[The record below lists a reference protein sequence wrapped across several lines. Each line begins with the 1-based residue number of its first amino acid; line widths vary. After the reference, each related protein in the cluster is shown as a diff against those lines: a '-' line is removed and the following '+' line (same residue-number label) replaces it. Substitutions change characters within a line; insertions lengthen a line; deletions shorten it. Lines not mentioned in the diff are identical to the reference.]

1 MRNILTERILLMK
14 IAHRIETIPPYLF
27 AEIDKKKEEAIK
39 KGVDII
45 NLGIGDPD
53 QPTPN
58 NIIEKLRESVKD
70 PKTHNY
76 PPYAG
81 TAEFR
86 QAVALWYKNR
96 FGVDLDPDKEVMA
109 LIGSKEGIAHIFL
122 AFIDPGD
129 FSLIP
134 DPGYPVYKTG
144 TLFAN
149 GFPYIMTLLE
159 ENDFLP
165 DLEEIDE
172 EIAQRAKLMFINY
185 PNNPTA
191 AVANKDFFE
200 KVVKFAKKYDILV
213 CHDFAYSEMTFDD
226 YKAISFLEVG
236 GAKDVGIEFHSL
248 SKIYN
253 MTGWRLGFVVGNEKA
268 ISALSIIKTNIDSGA
283 FKAIQQAGIEALSGP
298 QDNIEKM
305 NKIYSGRRN
314 VVING
319 LNKLGW
325 NLKPTKATFY
335 IWIPTLNKMGSMEFS
350 NLLLEKTGIIV
361 TPGVG
366 YGEYGEGYVRIALTV
381 DEKRLKEAIERI
393 KKAGITPNFDT

>member
-1 MRNILTERILLMK
+1 MK
-14 IAHRIETIPPYLF
+14 IAQRIETIPPYLF

-39 KGVDII
+39 RGVDII

-70 PKTHNY
+70 PKTHDY

-86 QAVALWYKNR
+86 QAVTLWYKNR
-96 FGVDLDPDKEVMA
+96 FGVDLDPDNEVMA

-134 DPGYPVYKTG
+134 DPAYPVYKTG

-149 GFPYIMTLLE
+149 GFPYIMPLLE
-159 ENDFLP
+159 ENNFLP

-172 EIAQRAKLMFINY
+172 DIAQRAKLMFINY

-226 YKAISFLEVG
+226 YKASSFLEVE

-248 SKIYN
+248 SKTYN
-253 MTGWRLGFVVGNEKA
+253 MTGWRLGFVVGNKKA

-283 FKAIQQAGIEALSGP
+283 FKAIQQAGIEALTGP

-305 NKIYSGRRN
+305 NKIYTGRRN

-335 IWIPTLNKMGSMEFS
+335 IWIPTLNKMDSMEFS

-361 TPGVG
+361 TPGIG
-366 YGEYGEGYVRIALTV
+366 YGKYGEGYVRIALTV
-381 DEKRLKEAIERI
+381 DEKRLEEAMERL
-393 KKAGITPNFDT
+393 KKADLSQG

>member
-1 MRNILTERILLMK
+1 MK
-14 IAHRIETIPPYLF
+14 IAQRIQTIPPYLF

-53 QPTPN
+53 KPTPN

-70 PKTHNY
+70 PKTHDY

-86 QAVALWYKNR
+86 QAVTLWYKNR
-96 FGVDLDPDKEVMA
+96 FGVNLDPNKEAMA

-134 DPGYPVYKTG
+134 DPAYPVYKTG

-149 GFPYIMTLLE
+149 GFPYIMPLLE
-159 ENDFLP
+159 ENNFLP
-165 DLEEIDE
+165 DLEEIDK
-172 EIAQRAKLMFINY
+172 EIAQRAKLMFISY

-200 KVVKFAKKYDILV
+200 KVVKFANKYDILV
-213 CHDFAYSEMTFDD
+213 CHDFAYSEMTFDG
-226 YKAISFLEVG
+226 YKANSFLEID
-236 GAKDVGIEFHSL
+236 GAKEVGIEFHSL
-248 SKIYN
+248 SKTYN
-253 MTGWRLGFVVGNEKA
+253 MTGWRLGFVVGNKDA
-268 ISALSIIKTNIDSGA
+268 ISALSIIKTNIDSGI
-283 FKAIQQAGIEALSGP
+283 FKAIQQAGIEALTGP

-305 NKIYSGRRN
+305 NKIYTGRRN

-335 IWIPTLNKMGSMEFS
+335 IWIPTLNKMKSVDFA
-350 NLLLEKTGIIV
+350 NLLLEKAGIIV
-361 TPGVG
+361 TPGIG

-381 DEKRLKEAIERI
+381 DEKRLEKALDRME
-393 KKAGITPNFDT
+393 KAGITQE

>member
-1 MRNILTERILLMK
+1 MK
-14 IAHRIETIPPYLF
+14 IAQRIEIIPPYLF

-39 KGVDII
+39 RGVDII

-70 PKTHNY
+70 PKTHDY

-86 QAVALWYKNR
+86 QAVTLWYKNR

-134 DPGYPVYKTG
+134 DPAYPVYKTG

-149 GFPYIMTLLE
+149 GFPYIMPLLE
-159 ENDFLP
+159 ENNFLP

-172 EIAQRAKLMFINY
+172 DIAQKAKLMFINY

-213 CHDFAYSEMTFDD
+213 CHDFAYSEMTFDN
-226 YKAISFLEVG
+226 YKANSFLEVD

-253 MTGWRLGFVVGNEKA
+253 MTGWRLGFAVGNKEA
-268 ISALSIIKTNIDSGA
+268 ISALSIIKTNIDSGV
-283 FKAIQQAGIEALSGP
+283 FKAIQQAGTEALTGP

-305 NKIYSGRRN
+305 NKIYTGRRN

-335 IWIPTLNKMGSMEFS
+335 IWIPTFNKMSSMEFS

-361 TPGVG
+361 TPGIG
-366 YGEYGEGYVRIALTV
+366 YGEYGKGYVRIALTV
-381 DEKRLKEAIERI
+381 DEKRLEEAIERLN
-393 KKAGITPNFDT
+393 KAGITQE

>member
-1 MRNILTERILLMK
+1 MK
-14 IAHRIETIPPYLF
+14 IAQRIQTIPPYLF

-39 KGVDII
+39 RGVDII

-70 PKTHNY
+70 SRTHRY
-76 PPYAG
+76 PPYQG
-81 TAEFR
+81 TTEFR
-86 QAVALWYKNR
+86 QAVASWYKNR
-96 FGVDLDPDKEVMA
+96 FRVNLDPEQEVMA

-149 GFPYIMTLLE
+149 GFPYIMPLLE

-165 DLEEIDE
+165 NLEEIDE
-172 EIAQRAKLMFINY
+172 EVAQRAKLMFINY

-213 CHDFAYSEMTFDD
+213 CHDFAYSEMTFDG
-226 YKAISFLEVG
+226 YKTGSFLEIE

-248 SKIYN
+248 SKTYN
-253 MTGWRLGFVVGNEKA
+253 MTGWRLGFAVGNKDA

-283 FKAIQQAGIEALSGP
+283 FKAIQEAGVEALTGP

-305 NKIYSGRRN
+305 NEIYTRRRD

-335 IWIPTLNKMGSMEFS
+335 IWIPTLKNINSVDFA

-361 TPGVG
+361 TPGIG
-366 YGEYGEGYVRIALTV
+366 YGEYGEGFVRIALTV
-381 DEKRLKEAIERI
+381 EEKRLEEAIERL
-393 KKAGITPNFDT
+393 KKSSIIQK

>member
-1 MRNILTERILLMK
+1 MKVAQRIQ
-14 IAHRIETIPPYLF
+14 TIPPYLF
-27 AEIDKKKEEAIK
+27 AEIDRKKEEAIK

-70 PKTHNY
+70 PKTHDY

-81 TAEFR
+81 TAKFR
-86 QAVALWYKNR
+86 QAVTLWYKNR
-96 FGVDLDPDKEVMA
+96 FGVDLDPDNEVMA
-109 LIGSKEGIAHIFL
+109 LIGSKEGIAHVFL

-134 DPGYPVYKTG
+134 DPAYPVYKTG

-149 GFPYIMTLLE
+149 GFPYIMPLLE
-159 ENDFLP
+159 ENNFLP
-165 DLEEIDE
+165 DLEEIDKD
-172 EIAQRAKLMFINY
+172 IAQKAKLMFISY

-200 KVVKFAKKYDILV
+200 KVVKFANKYDILV

-226 YKAISFLEVG
+226 YKANSFLEVD
-236 GAKDVGIEFHSL
+236 GAKEVGIEFHSL
-248 SKIYN
+248 SKTYN
-253 MTGWRLGFVVGNEKA
+253 MTGWRLGFVVGNKKA

-283 FKAIQQAGIEALSGP
+283 FKAIQQAGIEALTGP

-305 NKIYSGRRN
+305 NKIYTGRRN
-314 VVING
+314 VVISG

-335 IWIPTLNKMGSMEFS
+335 IWAPTLNEMSSMDFA

-361 TPGVG
+361 TPGIG

-381 DEKRLKEAIERI
+381 DEKRLEEAIERME
-393 KKAGITPNFDT
+393 KAGIAQV

>member
-1 MRNILTERILLMK
+1 MK
-14 IAHRIETIPPYLF
+14 IAQRIQTIPPYLF
-27 AEIDKKKEEAIK
+27 AEINKKKEEAIK
-39 KGVDII
+39 KGIDII

-70 PKTHNY
+70 PKTHDY
-76 PPYAG
+76 PPYVG

-96 FGVDLDPDKEVMA
+96 FGVNLDPDKEVMA

-134 DPGYPVYKTG
+134 DPAYPVYKTG

-149 GFPYIMTLLE
+149 GFPYIMPLLE
-159 ENDFLP
+159 KNNFLP
-165 DLEEIDE
+165 DLDKIDE
-172 EIAQRAKLMFINY
+172 EIAKRAKLIFINY
-185 PNNPTA
+185 PNNPTSA
-191 AVANKDFFE
+191 IADNNFFE

-213 CHDFAYSEMTFDD
+213 CHDLAYSEMTFDG
-226 YKAISFLEVG
+226 YKANSFLEVN
-236 GAKDVGIEFHSL
+236 GAKEVGIEFHSL

-253 MTGWRLGFVVGNEKA
+253 MTGWRLGFAVGNEEA
-268 ISALSIIKTNIDSGA
+268 ISALSIIKTNIDSVA
-283 FKAIQQAGIEALSGP
+283 FKAIQQAGVEALTGP

-305 NKIYSGRRN
+305 NKIYTSRRN

-335 IWIPTLNKMGSMEFS
+335 IWIPTLNGMNSMDFA
-350 NLLLEKTGIIV
+350 NLLLEKCGVIV
-361 TPGVG
+361 TPGIG

-381 DEKRLKEAIERI
+381 DEKRLEEAMERL
-393 KKAGITPNFDT
+393 KKLV

>member
-1 MRNILTERILLMK
+1 MK
-14 IAHRIETIPPYLF
+14 IAQRIETIPPYLF

-39 KGVDII
+39 RGVDII

-70 PKTHNY
+70 PNTHNY
-76 PPYAG
+76 PPYQG

-86 QAVALWYKNR
+86 QAIALWYKNR
-96 FGVDLDPDKEVMA
+96 FGVNLDQDNEVMA

-129 FSLIP
+129 FSLVP
-134 DPGYPVYKTG
+134 EPGYPVYKTG

-149 GFPYIMTLLE
+149 GFPYIMPLLE

-165 DLEEIDE
+165 NLEEIDE

-191 AVANKDFFE
+191 AMANKDFFE
-200 KVVKFAKKYDILV
+200 KVVKFANKYDILV
-213 CHDFAYSEMTFDD
+213 CHDFAYSEMTFDG
-226 YKAISFLEVG
+226 YKASSFLEVE

-248 SKIYN
+248 SKTYN
-253 MTGWRLGFVVGNEKA
+253 MTGWRLGFAVGNKEA
-268 ISALSIIKTNIDSGA
+268 ISALSIIKTNVDSGV
-283 FKAIQQAGIEALSGP
+283 FKAIQEAGIEALTGP

-305 NKIYSGRRN
+305 NKIYTGRRN
-314 VVING
+314 VLING

-335 IWIPTLNKMGSMEFS
+335 IWIPTLNKMDSMEFS

-361 TPGVG
+361 TPGIG

-381 DEKRLKEAIERI
+381 DEKRLEEVIERME
-393 KKAGITPNFDT
+393 KAGITQG

>member
-1 MRNILTERILLMK
+1 MK
-14 IAHRIETIPPYLF
+14 IAQRIKTIPPYLF

-39 KGVDII
+39 RGVDII

-70 PKTHNY
+70 PKTHDY

-96 FGVDLDPDKEVMA
+96 FGVDLDPDNEVMA

-134 DPGYPVYKTG
+134 EPSYPVYKTG

-149 GFPYIMTLLE
+149 GFPYIMPLLK

-165 DLEEIDE
+165 DLEKIDE

-213 CHDFAYSEMTFDD
+213 CHDFAYSEMTFDN
-226 YKAISFLEVG
+226 YKANSFLEVN
-236 GAKDVGIEFHSL
+236 GANDVGIEFHSL
-248 SKIYN
+248 SKTYN
-253 MTGWRLGFVVGNEKA
+253 MTGWRLGFVVGNKEA
-268 ISALSIIKTNIDSGA
+268 ISALSIIKTNIDSGV
-283 FKAIQQAGIEALSGP
+283 FKAIQQAGIEALTGP

-305 NKIYSGRRN
+305 NKIYTGRRN

-335 IWIPTLNKMGSMEFS
+335 IWIHTLNKMDSMEFS
-350 NLLLEKTGIIV
+350 NLLLEKIGIIV
-361 TPGVG
+361 TPGIG

-381 DEKRLKEAIERI
+381 DEKRLEEAIERME
-393 KKAGITPNFDT
+393 KSGISQE

>member
-1 MRNILTERILLMK
+1 MK
-14 IAHRIETIPPYLF
+14 IAQRIQTIPPYLF

-39 KGVDII
+39 RGIDII

-70 PKTHNY
+70 PKTHDY

-96 FGVDLDPDKEVMA
+96 FGVNLDPDKEIMA

-134 DPGYPVYKTG
+134 DPAYPVYKTG

-149 GFPYIMTLLE
+149 GFPYIMPLLE
-159 ENDFLP
+159 ENNFLP
-165 DLEEIDE
+165 DLDKIDE
-172 EIAQRAKLMFINY
+172 EIAKRAKLIFINY
-185 PNNPTA
+185 PNNPTSA
-191 AVANKDFFE
+191 IADKNFFE

-213 CHDFAYSEMTFDD
+213 CHDLAYSEMTFDG
-226 YKAISFLEVG
+226 YKANSFLEVD
-236 GAKDVGIEFHSL
+236 GAKEVGIEFHSL

-253 MTGWRLGFVVGNEKA
+253 MTGWRLGFAVGNEEA

-283 FKAIQQAGIEALSGP
+283 FKAIQQAGIEALTGP

-305 NKIYSGRRN
+305 NKIYTGRRN

-335 IWIPTLNKMGSMEFS
+335 IWLPTLNKMSSMEFS

-361 TPGVG
+361 TPGIG

-381 DEKRLKEAIERI
+381 DEKRLEEALERL
-393 KKAGITPNFDT
+393 KVLKF

>member
-1 MRNILTERILLMK
+1 MK
-14 IAHRIETIPPYLF
+14 IAQKIETIPPYLF

-70 PKTHNY
+70 PKTHDY

-86 QAVALWYKNR
+86 QAVTLWYKNR
-96 FGVDLDPDKEVMA
+96 FGVDLDPNNEVMA

-122 AFIDPGD
+122 AYIDPGD

-134 DPGYPVYKTG
+134 DPAYPVYKTG

-149 GFPYIMTLLE
+149 GFPYIMPLLE
-159 ENDFLP
+159 ANNFLP

-172 EIAQRAKLMFINY
+172 EIAQKAKLMFINY

-200 KVVKFAKKYDILV
+200 KVVKFAEKYDILV
-213 CHDFAYSEMTFDD
+213 CHDFAYSEMTFDG
-226 YKAISFLEVG
+226 YKASSFLEIE
-236 GAKDVGIEFHSL
+236 GAKNVGIEFHSL
-248 SKIYN
+248 SKTYN
-253 MTGWRLGFVVGNEKA
+253 MTGWRLGFAVGNKEA
-268 ISALSIIKTNIDSGA
+268 ISALSIIKTNVDSGV
-283 FKAIQQAGIEALSGP
+283 FKAIQEAGIEALTGP
-298 QDNIEKM
+298 QNNIEKM
-305 NKIYSGRRN
+305 NEIYTRRRN

-325 NLKPTKATFY
+325 GLKPTKATFY
-335 IWIPTLNKMGSMEFS
+335 IWTPTLNKMDSMEFS

-361 TPGVG
+361 TPGIG
-366 YGEYGEGYVRIALTV
+366 YGEYGKGYVRIALTV
-381 DEKRLKEAIERI
+381 DEKRLEEAIERME
-393 KKAGITPNFDT
+393 KSGITQG

>member
-1 MRNILTERILLMK
+1 MK
-14 IAHRIETIPPYLF
+14 IAQRIETVPPYLF
-27 AEIDKKKEEAIK
+27 TEIDKKKEEAIK
-39 KGVDII
+39 RGVDII

-58 NIIEKLRESVKD
+58 NIIEKLIESVKD
-70 PKTHNY
+70 PKTHDC
-76 PPYAG
+76 PPYEG
-81 TAEFR
+81 TDEFR
-86 QAVALWYKNR
+86 QAIVSWYKKR

-109 LIGSKEGIAHIFL
+109 LMGSKEGIAHIFL

-144 TLFAN
+144 TLSAN
-149 GFPYIMTLLE
+149 GFPYIMPLLE
-159 ENDFLP
+159 ENNFLP

-213 CHDFAYSEMTFDD
+213 CHDFAYSEMTFDG
-226 YKAISFLEVG
+226 YKSNSFLEVE

-248 SKIYN
+248 SKTYN
-253 MTGWRLGFVVGNEKA
+253 MTGWRLGFAVGNKEA
-268 ISALSIIKTNIDSGA
+268 ISVLSIIKTNIDSGV
-283 FKAIQQAGIEALSGP
+283 FKAIQEAGIEALTGP

-305 NKIYSGRRN
+305 NQIYTQRRDI
-314 VVING
+314 VING

-325 NLKPTKATFY
+325 NIKPTKATFY
-335 IWIPTLNKMGSMEFS
+335 IWIPTLNKMSSIEFA

-361 TPGVG
+361 TPGIG
-366 YGEYGEGYVRIALTV
+366 YGDYGEGYVRIVLTV
-381 DEKRLKEAIERI
+381 EEKRLEEAIERL
-393 KKAGITPNFDT
+393 KNLKF

>member
-1 MRNILTERILLMK
+1 MK
-14 IAHRIETIPPYLF
+14 IAQRIETIPPYLF

-39 KGVDII
+39 RGVDII

-70 PKTHNY
+70 PKTHDY

-96 FGVDLDPDKEVMA
+96 FGVDLDPDNEVMA

-134 DPGYPVYKTG
+134 EPGYPVYKTG

-149 GFPYIMTLLE
+149 GFPYIMPLLE

-165 DLEEIDE
+165 DLEKIDE
-172 EIAQRAKLMFINY
+172 EIAQKAKLMFINY

-226 YKAISFLEVG
+226 YKANSFLEVD

-248 SKIYN
+248 SKTYN
-253 MTGWRLGFVVGNEKA
+253 MTGWRLGFVVGNKEA

-283 FKAIQQAGIEALSGP
+283 FKAIQQAGIEALTAP

-305 NKIYSGRRN
+305 NKIYTGRRN

-335 IWIPTLNKMGSMEFS
+335 IWAPTLNKMSSMEFS

-361 TPGVG
+361 TPGIG

-381 DEKRLKEAIERI
+381 EEKRLEEAIERME
-393 KKAGITPNFDT
+393 KSGITQE

>member
-1 MRNILTERILLMK
+1 MK
-14 IAHRIETIPPYLF
+14 IAQRIQTIPPYLF
-27 AEIDKKKEEAIK
+27 VEIDKKKEEAIK
-39 KGVDII
+39 RGVDII

-58 NIIEKLRESVKD
+58 NIIEKLRESVTD

-76 PPYAG
+76 PPYQG
-81 TAEFR
+81 TAKFR
-86 QAVALWYKNR
+86 QAVALWYKKR
-96 FGVDLDPDKEVMA
+96 FGVSLDADKEVMA

-134 DPGYPVYKTG
+134 DPAYPVYKTG
-144 TLFAN
+144 TLFAD
-149 GFPYIMTLLE
+149 GFPYIVPLLE
-159 ENDFLP
+159 KNNFLP

-172 EIAQRAKLMFINY
+172 EIAQKAKLMFISY
-185 PNNPTA
+185 PNNPTGA
-191 AVANKDFFE
+191 IANKDFFE

-213 CHDFAYSEMTFDD
+213 CHDFAYSEMTFDG
-226 YKAISFLEVG
+226 YKASSFLEVD

-248 SKIYN
+248 SKTYN
-253 MTGWRLGFVVGNEKA
+253 MTGWRLGFAVGNKEA
-268 ISALSIIKTNIDSGA
+268 ISALSIIKTNIDSGV
-283 FKAIQQAGIEALSGP
+283 FKAIQEAGIEALTGP

-305 NKIYSGRRN
+305 NKIYTGRRD

-335 IWIPTLNKMGSMEFS
+335 IWIPTLNGMNSMDFA
-350 NLLLEKTGIIV
+350 NLLLEKCGVIV
-361 TPGVG
+361 TPGIG
-366 YGEYGEGYVRIALTV
+366 YGEYGEGYARIALTV
-381 DEKRLKEAIERI
+381 DEKRLEEALERLNNL
-393 KKAGITPNFDT
+393 KL

>member
-1 MRNILTERILLMK
+1 MKMAQRIQ
-14 IAHRIETIPPYLF
+14 TIPPYLF

-39 KGVDII
+39 RGVDII

-70 PKTHNY
+70 PNTHNY
-76 PPYAG
+76 PPYQG

-86 QAVALWYKNR
+86 TAISLWYKNR
-96 FGVDLDPDKEVMA
+96 FNVKLDPDQEVMA

-129 FSLIP
+129 FSLLP
-134 DPGYPVYKTG
+134 DPGYPVYKTA

-149 GFPYIMTLLE
+149 GFPYTMPLLE
-159 ENDFLP
+159 ENDYLP

-172 EIAQRAKLMFINY
+172 EIAQKAKLMFINY

-191 AVANKDFFE
+191 AVANKDFYK
-200 KVVKFAKKYDILV
+200 KVVKFAKKYNILV
-213 CHDFAYSEMTFDD
+213 CHDFAYSEMTFDG
-226 YKAISFLEVG
+226 YKTSSFLEIE

-253 MTGWRLGFVVGNEKA
+253 MTGWRLGFAVGNKEA
-268 ISALSIIKTNIDSGA
+268 ISALSIIKTNIDSGV
-283 FKAIQQAGIEALSGP
+283 FKAIQQAGVEALAGP

-305 NKIYSGRRN
+305 NNIYTRRRDI
-314 VVING
+314 VING
-319 LNKLGW
+319 LNQLGW

-335 IWIPTLNKMGSMEFS
+335 IWIPTLKGMSSLDFA
-350 NLLLEKTGIIV
+350 NLLLEKYGIIV
-361 TPGVG
+361 TPGIG
-366 YGEYGEGYVRIALTV
+366 YGEFGEGFVRIALTV
-381 DEKRLKEAIERI
+381 EEKRLEEAIERL
-393 KKAGITPNFDT
+393 KKASIIQK

>member
-1 MRNILTERILLMK
+1 MK
-14 IAHRIETIPPYLF
+14 IAQRIETIPPYLF
-27 AEIDKKKEEAIK
+27 AEIDKKREEALK
-39 KGVDII
+39 RGVDII

-58 NIIEKLRESVKD
+58 NIIQELRESVKD
-70 PKTHNY
+70 QKTHNY
-76 PPYAG
+76 PPYQG
-81 TAEFR
+81 TTEFR
-86 QAVALWYKNR
+86 NAVALWYKNR
-96 FGVDLDPDKEVMA
+96 FGVELDSDKEVMA

-134 DPGYPVYKTG
+134 DPGYPVYKTA

-149 GFPYIMTLLE
+149 GFPYTMPLLE
-159 ENDFLP
+159 ENDYLP

-191 AVANKDFFE
+191 AIANEDFFE

-213 CHDFAYSEMTFDD
+213 CHDFAYSEMTFNG
-226 YKAISFLEVG
+226 YKTSSFLEVE

-253 MTGWRLGFVVGNEKA
+253 MTGWRLGFAVGNKEA
-268 ISALSIIKTNIDSGA
+268 ISALSIIKTNIDSGV
-283 FKAIQQAGIEALSGP
+283 FKAIQKAGVEALTGP

-305 NKIYSGRRN
+305 NQVYTKRRDI
-314 VVING
+314 VING
-319 LNKLGW
+319 LNQLGW
-325 NLKPTKATFY
+325 NLKPIKATFY
-335 IWIPTLNKMGSMEFS
+335 IWIPTLQGMNSIDFA
-350 NLLLEKTGIIV
+350 NLLLEKSGIIV
-361 TPGVG
+361 TPGIG
-366 YGEYGEGYVRIALTV
+366 YGEFGEGFVRIALTV
-381 DEKRLKEAIERI
+381 EEKKLEEAIERL
-393 KKAGITPNFDT
+393 KKSGIIQK

>member
-1 MRNILTERILLMK
+1 MK
-14 IAHRIETIPPYLF
+14 IAQRIETIPPYLF

-39 KGVDII
+39 RGVDII

-70 PKTHNY
+70 PKTHDY

-86 QAVALWYKNR
+86 QVVTLWYKNR

-149 GFPYIMTLLE
+149 GFPYIMPLLE
-159 ENDFLP
+159 ENNFLP

-172 EIAQRAKLMFINY
+172 DIAQRAKLMFINY

-191 AVANKDFFE
+191 AVANKDFFK

-226 YKAISFLEVG
+226 YKASSFLEVEE
-236 GAKDVGIEFHSL
+236 AKDVGIEFHSL
-248 SKIYN
+248 SKTYN
-253 MTGWRLGFVVGNEKA
+253 MTGWRLGFAVGSKEA
-268 ISALSIIKTNIDSGA
+268 ISALSIIKTNVDSGV
-283 FKAIQQAGIEALSGP
+283 FKAIQEAGIEALTGP

-305 NKIYSGRRN
+305 NKIYTGRRN

-335 IWIPTLNKMGSMEFS
+335 IWIPTLNKMNSMEFS

-361 TPGVG
+361 TPGIG

-381 DEKRLKEAIERI
+381 DEKRLEEAIKRL
-393 KKAGITPNFDT
+393 KKAGITQE

>member
-1 MRNILTERILLMK
+1 MK
-14 IAHRIETIPPYLF
+14 IAQRIEIIPPYLF

-39 KGVDII
+39 RGVDII

-86 QAVALWYKNR
+86 QAVTLWYKNR
-96 FGVDLDPDKEVMA
+96 FGVDLDPENEVMA

-149 GFPYIMTLLE
+149 GFPYIMPLLE
-159 ENDFLP
+159 ENNFLP

-172 EIAQRAKLMFINY
+172 DIAQKAKLMFINY

-191 AVANKDFFE
+191 AVANKEFFE

-226 YKAISFLEVG
+226 YKASSFLEVE
-236 GAKDVGIEFHSL
+236 GAKEVGIEFHSL

-253 MTGWRLGFVVGNEKA
+253 MTGWRLGFAVGNKEA
-268 ISALSIIKTNIDSGA
+268 ISALSIIKTNVDSGV
-283 FKAIQQAGIEALSGP
+283 FKAIQETGIEALTGP

-305 NKIYSGRRN
+305 NKIYTGRRN

-319 LNKLGW
+319 LNKLEW

-335 IWIPTLNKMGSMEFS
+335 IWIPTLNKMNSVEFS

-361 TPGVG
+361 TPGIG

-381 DEKRLKEAIERI
+381 DEKRLEEAIKRL
-393 KKAGITPNFDT
+393 KKAGITQE

>member
-1 MRNILTERILLMK
+1 MK
-14 IAHRIETIPPYLF
+14 IAQRIETIPPYLF

-86 QAVALWYKNR
+86 QAVTLWYKNR
-96 FGVDLDPDKEVMA
+96 FEVDLDPDEEVMA

-134 DPGYPVYKTG
+134 EPGYPVYKTA

-149 GFPYIMTLLE
+149 GFPYIMPLLE

-165 DLEEIDE
+165 NLEEIDE
-172 EIAQRAKLMFINY
+172 EIAQKAKLMFINY

-200 KVVKFAKKYDILV
+200 KVVKFAKKYDVLV
-213 CHDFAYSEMTFDD
+213 CHDFAYSEMTFDN
-226 YKAISFLEVG
+226 YKASSFLEVD

-248 SKIYN
+248 SKTYN
-253 MTGWRLGFVVGNEKA
+253 MTGWRLGFAVGNKEA
-268 ISALSIIKTNIDSGA
+268 VSALSIIKTNIDSGV
-283 FKAIQQAGIEALSGP
+283 FKAIQQAGTEALTGP

-305 NKIYSGRRN
+305 NKIYTGRRN

-335 IWIPTLNKMGSMEFS
+335 IWIPTFNKMSSMEFS

-361 TPGVG
+361 TPGIG

-381 DEKRLKEAIERI
+381 EEKKLEEAIERI
-393 KKAGITPNFDT
+393 KKAGLSQE

>member
-1 MRNILTERILLMK
+1 MK
-14 IAHRIETIPPYLF
+14 IAQRIQTIPPYLF

-39 KGVDII
+39 RGVDII

-70 PKTHNY
+70 PNTHNY
-76 PPYAG
+76 PPYQG
-81 TAEFR
+81 TAKFR

-96 FGVDLDPDKEVMA
+96 FGVDLYPDNEVMA

-122 AFIDPGD
+122 AFVGPGD

-134 DPGYPVYKTG
+134 EPGYPVYKTA

-149 GFPYIMTLLE
+149 GFPYIMPLLE

-165 DLEEIDE
+165 DLEKIDE
-172 EIAQRAKLMFINY
+172 EIAQRVKLMFINY

-226 YKAISFLEVG
+226 YKASSFLEVE

-248 SKIYN
+248 SKTYN
-253 MTGWRLGFVVGNEKA
+253 MTGWRLGFAVGNKEA
-268 ISALSIIKTNIDSGA
+268 ISALSIIKTNVDSGI
-283 FKAIQQAGIEALSGP
+283 FKAIQEAGIEALTGP

-305 NKIYSGRRN
+305 NKIYTGRRN
-314 VVING
+314 VAING

-325 NLKPTKATFY
+325 NLRPTKATFY
-335 IWIPTLNKMGSMEFS
+335 IWIPTLNKMDSMEFS

-361 TPGVG
+361 TPGIG

-381 DEKRLKEAIERI
+381 EEKRLEEAIERI
-393 KKAGITPNFDT
+393 KKAGLSQE

>member
-1 MRNILTERILLMK
+1 MK
-14 IAHRIETIPPYLF
+14 IAQRIQTIPPYLF

-39 KGVDII
+39 RGVDII

-70 PKTHNY
+70 PKTHDY

-96 FGVDLDPDKEVMA
+96 FGVNLDPDKEIMA

-134 DPGYPVYKTG
+134 DPAYPVYKTG

-149 GFPYIMTLLE
+149 GFPYIMPLLE
-159 ENDFLP
+159 ENNFLP
-165 DLEEIDE
+165 DLDKIDE
-172 EIAQRAKLMFINY
+172 EIAKRAKLIFINY
-185 PNNPTA
+185 PNNPTSA
-191 AVANKDFFE
+191 IADKNFFE

-213 CHDFAYSEMTFDD
+213 CHDLAYSEMTFDG
-226 YKAISFLEVG
+226 YKANSFLEVD
-236 GAKDVGIEFHSL
+236 GAKEVGIEFHSL

-253 MTGWRLGFVVGNEKA
+253 MTGWRLGFAVGNEEA

-283 FKAIQQAGIEALSGP
+283 FKAIQQAGIEALTGP

-305 NKIYSGRRN
+305 NKIYIGRRN

-335 IWIPTLNKMGSMEFS
+335 IWLPTLNKMSSMEFS

-361 TPGVG
+361 TPGIG

-381 DEKRLKEAIERI
+381 DKKRLEEAIERLKKI
-393 KKAGITPNFDT
+393 KI

>member
-1 MRNILTERILLMK
+1 MKVAQRIQ
-14 IAHRIETIPPYLF
+14 TIPPYLF
-27 AEIDKKKEEAIK
+27 AEIDRKKEEAIK

-70 PKTHNY
+70 PKTHDY

-81 TAEFR
+81 TAKFR
-86 QAVALWYKNR
+86 QAVTLWYKNR
-96 FGVDLDPDKEVMA
+96 FGVDLDPDNEVMA
-109 LIGSKEGIAHIFL
+109 LIGSKEGIAHVFL

-134 DPGYPVYKTG
+134 DPAYPVYKTG

-149 GFPYIMTLLE
+149 GFPYIMPLLE
-159 ENDFLP
+159 KNNFLP
-165 DLEEIDE
+165 DLEEIDKD
-172 EIAQRAKLMFINY
+172 IAQKAKLMFISY

-200 KVVKFAKKYDILV
+200 KVVKFANKYDILV

-226 YKAISFLEVG
+226 YKANSFLEVD
-236 GAKDVGIEFHSL
+236 GAKEVGIEFHSL
-248 SKIYN
+248 SKTYN
-253 MTGWRLGFVVGNEKA
+253 MTGWRLGFVVGNKKA

-283 FKAIQQAGIEALSGP
+283 FKAIQQAGIEALTGP

-305 NKIYSGRRN
+305 NKIYTGRRN

-335 IWIPTLNKMGSMEFS
+335 IWIPTLNKMNSMEFS

-361 TPGVG
+361 TPGIG

-381 DEKRLKEAIERI
+381 EEKRLEETIERLKSLLSI
-393 KKAGITPNFDT
+393 PLR

>member
-1 MRNILTERILLMK
+1 MK
-14 IAHRIETIPPYLF
+14 IAQRIETIPPYLF
-27 AEIDKKKEEAIK
+27 AEIDRKKEEAIK
-39 KGVDII
+39 RGVDII

-70 PKTHNY
+70 PKTHDY

-96 FGVDLDPDKEVMA
+96 FGINLDPDNEVMA

-149 GFPYIMTLLE
+149 GFPYIMPLLE
-159 ENDFLP
+159 ENNFLP
-165 DLEEIDE
+165 DLEEIDKE
-172 EIAQRAKLMFINY
+172 VAQRAKLMFINY

-191 AVANKDFFE
+191 AIAGKNFFE
-200 KVVKFAKKYDILV
+200 KVVKFAKKYDILI

-226 YKAISFLEVG
+226 YKASSFLEIE

-248 SKIYN
+248 SKTYN
-253 MTGWRLGFVVGNEKA
+253 MTGWRLGFA
-268 ISALSIIKTNIDSGA
+268 
-283 FKAIQQAGIEALSGP
+283 
-298 QDNIEKM
+298 
-305 NKIYSGRRN
+305 
-314 VVING
+314 
-319 LNKLGW
+319 
-325 NLKPTKATFY
+325 
-335 IWIPTLNKMGSMEFS
+335 
-350 NLLLEKTGIIV
+350 
-361 TPGVG
+361 
-366 YGEYGEGYVRIALTV
+366 
-381 DEKRLKEAIERI
+381 
-393 KKAGITPNFDT
+393 

>member
-1 MRNILTERILLMK
+1 MK
-14 IAHRIETIPPYLF
+14 IAQRIKTIPPYLF
-27 AEIDKKKEEAIK
+27 AEIDRKKEEAIK

-70 PKTHNY
+70 PKTHDY

-81 TAEFR
+81 TAEFK
-86 QAVALWYKNR
+86 QAVTLWYKNR
-96 FGVDLDPDKEVMA
+96 FGVDLDPNNEIMA

-134 DPGYPVYKTG
+134 EPGYPVYKTA

-149 GFPYIMTLLE
+149 GFPYIMPLLE
-159 ENDFLP
+159 ENNFLP
-165 DLEEIDE
+165 NLEEIDKD
-172 EIAQRAKLMFINY
+172 IAQRAKLMFINY

-226 YKAISFLEVG
+226 YNASSFLEVE

-248 SKIYN
+248 SKTYN
-253 MTGWRLGFVVGNEKA
+253 MTGWRLGFAMGNKEA
-268 ISALSIIKTNIDSGA
+268 ISALSIIKTNVDSGV
-283 FKAIQQAGIEALSGP
+283 FKAIQEAGIEALTGP
-298 QDNIEKM
+298 QNNIEKM
-305 NKIYSGRRN
+305 NEIYTGRRN

-335 IWIPTLNKMGSMEFS
+335 IWIPTLNKMDSMEFS

-361 TPGVG
+361 TPGIG

-381 DEKRLKEAIERI
+381 EEKRLEEAIERME
-393 KKAGITPNFDT
+393 KAGITQE

>member
-1 MRNILTERILLMK
+1 MK
-14 IAHRIETIPPYLF
+14 IAQRIQTIPPYLF
-27 AEIDKKKEEAIK
+27 AEIDKKKKEAIK
-39 KGVDII
+39 RGVDII

-70 PKTHNY
+70 PKTHDY

-96 FGVDLDPDKEVMA
+96 FRVDLDPDNEVMA

-149 GFPYIMTLLE
+149 GFPYIMPLLE

-165 DLEEIDE
+165 DLEKIDE

-191 AVANKDFFE
+191 AVADKNFFE

-213 CHDFAYSEMTFDD
+213 CHDFAYSEMTFDG
-226 YKAISFLEVG
+226 YKAKSFLEVD
-236 GAKDVGIEFHSL
+236 GAKEVGIEFHSL

-253 MTGWRLGFVVGNEKA
+253 MTGWRLGFAVGNKEA
-268 ISALSIIKTNIDSGA
+268 ISALSIIKTNVDSGV
-283 FKAIQQAGIEALSGP
+283 FKAIQEAGIEALTGP

-305 NKIYSGRRN
+305 NKIYTGRRN

-335 IWIPTLNKMGSMEFS
+335 IWIPTLNKMNSMEFS

-361 TPGVG
+361 TPGIG
-366 YGEYGEGYVRIALTV
+366 YGDYGEGYVRIALTV
-381 DEKRLKEAIERI
+381 DEKRLEEAIERM
-393 KKAGITPNFDT
+393 KKAGISQK

>member
-1 MRNILTERILLMK
+1 MK

-393 KKAGITPNFDT
+393 KKAGITQE

>member
-1 MRNILTERILLMK
+1 MK
-14 IAHRIETIPPYLF
+14 IAQRIQTIPPYLF
-27 AEIDKKKEEAIK
+27 AEINKKKEEAIK

-70 PKTHNY
+70 PKTHDY

-86 QAVALWYKNR
+86 QAVTLWYKNR
-96 FGVDLDPDKEVMA
+96 FGVNLDPDNEVMA

-134 DPGYPVYKTG
+134 EPGYPVYKTA

-149 GFPYIMTLLE
+149 GLPYIMPLLE
-159 ENDFLP
+159 ENGFLP

-172 EIAQRAKLMFINY
+172 DIAQRAKLMFINY

-191 AVANKDFFE
+191 AVANKDFFK

-226 YKAISFLEVG
+226 YKASSFLEVD

-248 SKIYN
+248 SKTYN
-253 MTGWRLGFVVGNEKA
+253 MTGWRLGFAVGNKEA
-268 ISALSIIKTNIDSGA
+268 ISALSIIKTNIDSGV
-283 FKAIQQAGIEALSGP
+283 FKAIQEAGIEALTGL

-305 NKIYSGRRN
+305 NKIYTGRRN

-319 LNKLGW
+319 LK

-335 IWIPTLNKMGSMEFS
+335 IWIPTLNKMDSMEFS

-361 TPGVG
+361 TPGIG
-366 YGEYGEGYVRIALTV
+366 YGDYGEGYLRIALTV
-381 DEKRLKEAIERI
+381 DEKRLEKAIERI
-393 KKAGITPNFDT
+393 KKAGIAQA

>member
-1 MRNILTERILLMK
+1 MK
-14 IAHRIETIPPYLF
+14 IAQRIETIPPYLF

-39 KGVDII
+39 RGIDII

-53 QPTPN
+53 QSTPN

-76 PPYAG
+76 PPYQG

-86 QAVALWYKNR
+86 QAVASWYKNR
-96 FGVDLDPDKEVMA
+96 FGVNLDPEQEVMA

-149 GFPYIMTLLE
+149 GFPYIMPLLE

-185 PNNPTA
+185 PNNPTS

-213 CHDFAYSEMTFDD
+213 CHDFAYSEMTFDN
-226 YKAISFLEVG
+226 YKANSFLEVD
-236 GAKDVGIEFHSL
+236 GAKEVGIEFHSL
-248 SKIYN
+248 SKTYN
-253 MTGWRLGFVVGNEKA
+253 MTGWRLGFAVGNQEA
-268 ISALSIIKTNIDSGA
+268 ISALSIIKTNIDSGV
-283 FKAIQQAGIEALSGP
+283 FKAIQQAGIEALTGP

-305 NKIYSGRRN
+305 NNIYTSRRN

-335 IWIPTLNKMGSMEFS
+335 LWIPTLNKMSSMEFS

-361 TPGVG
+361 TPGIG

-381 DEKRLKEAIERI
+381 EEKRLEEAIERL
-393 KKAGITPNFDT
+393 KNLKL

>member
-1 MRNILTERILLMK
+1 MK
-14 IAHRIETIPPYLF
+14 IAQRIETIPPYLF

-86 QAVALWYKNR
+86 QAVTLWYKNR
-96 FGVDLDPDKEVMA
+96 FEVDLDSDKEVMA

-134 DPGYPVYKTG
+134 DPGYPVYKTA

-149 GFPYIMTLLE
+149 GFPYIMPLLE

-165 DLEEIDE
+165 NLEEIDE
-172 EIAQRAKLMFINY
+172 EIAQKAKLMFINY

-200 KVVKFAKKYDILV
+200 KVVKFAKKYDVLV
-213 CHDFAYSEMTFDD
+213 CHDFAYSEMTFDN
-226 YKAISFLEVG
+226 YKASSFLEVD

-248 SKIYN
+248 SKTYN
-253 MTGWRLGFVVGNEKA
+253 MTGWRLGFAVGNKEA
-268 ISALSIIKTNIDSGA
+268 VSALSIIKTNIDSGV
-283 FKAIQQAGIEALSGP
+283 FKAIQQAGTEALTGP

-305 NKIYSGRRN
+305 NKIYTGRRN

-335 IWIPTLNKMGSMEFS
+335 IWIPTFNKMSSMEFS

-361 TPGVG
+361 TPGIG
-366 YGEYGEGYVRIALTV
+366 YGEYGEGYIRIALTV
-381 DEKRLKEAIERI
+381 EEKKLEEAIERI
-393 KKAGITPNFDT
+393 KKAGLSQE